1 MVSLARDKFCT
12 KISTTSTYFRWATS
26 VYNVIYFVLKMLVP
40 IEATQLS
47 MALEGMVAALKDQIV
62 QKFETVRGDRQRE
75 LGRLISKVSNI
86 LQNCK
91 F

>member
-1 MVSLARDKFCT
+1 
-12 KISTTSTYFRWATS
+12 
-26 VYNVIYFVLKMLVP
+26 MLVP

-75 LGRLISKVSNI
+75 LGRLISKISNIYI
-86 LQNCK
+86 LQN
-91 F
+91 FANFRRARSRLYQNE